1 MKKILYII
9 GFCILCIAPFIGE
22 ISININEIFDSNTI
36 SNKVFWDL
44 RLSRVLL
51 AFFVGG
57 ILSLGGLVFQ
67 VIFKNELITPY
78 TLGIASGTTLFTAI
92 SIVFFPAI
100 FMSISSAF
108 GSLLTIVVLYY
119 ISKKINKGVVAV
131 STNSIL
137 LIGIALS
144 YFYSSALMLVFYI
157 SNLEQN
163 YSIVRF
169 TLGSLDTVGFT
180 SVITVFIVSIIMYF
194 SIYKNKAKIK
204 LLLLSNDTAFLKG
217 LNVHKLNLF
226 LLVIISLSVGI
237 SISFVGPIGFI
248 GLVVPHVIKLI
259 YKKSA
264 DKLIFPVFFYGGV
277 FLVFSDLISRNLNT
291 DSALP
296 IGVVTAFIG
305 APFFVYLLIKRNK
318 NNKIFQCAILF
329 LEI

>member
-1 MKKILYII
+1 MKLGLYIFSAI
-9 GFCILCIAPFIGE
+9 VLLIAPFLGE
-22 ISININEIFDSNTI
+22 ITLNLNELFDSSTI
-36 SNKVFWDL
+36 TYKVFWEL
-44 RLSRVLL
+44 RVSRVLL

-57 ILSLGGLVFQ
+57 ILALSGLIFQ
-67 VIFKNELITPY
+67 IIFKNALITPY

-92 SIVFFPAI
+92 SIVFFPAMI
-100 FMSISSAF
+100 LSISSAF
-108 GSLLTIVVLYY
+108 GSLITITILYY
-119 ISKKINKGVVAV
+119 ISKKINKNTVAV

-144 YFYSSALMLVFYI
+144 YFYSSALMLVFYM

-180 SVITVFIVSIIMYF
+180 SSLVIFIMAAIMYMT
-194 SIYKNKAKIK
+194 IYVNKAKIK
-204 LLLLSNDTAFLKG
+204 LLLISNDTAFLKG
-217 LNVHKLNLF
+217 LNVHKLNLI
-226 LLVIISLSVGI
+226 LLVVISICVGV

-248 GLVVPHVIKLI
+248 GLVVPHIIKLI

-264 DKLIFPVFFYGGV
+264 DQLIFPVFFYGGI
-277 FLVFSDLISRNLNT
+277 FLVMSDLISRNLNT
-291 DSALP
+291 ASSLP

-318 NNKIFQCAILF
+318 KS
-329 LEI
+329 